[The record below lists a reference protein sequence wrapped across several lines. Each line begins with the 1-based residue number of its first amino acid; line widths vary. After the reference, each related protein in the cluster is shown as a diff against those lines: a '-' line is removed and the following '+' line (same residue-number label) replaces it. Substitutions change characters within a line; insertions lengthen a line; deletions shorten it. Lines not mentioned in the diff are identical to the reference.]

1 MKNVVLFPFN
11 IEEDNKDRYTK
22 AVKFARKNEAEL
34 VLFTA
39 LQQASDERISDDVYF
54 HLLELNGYFQVQN
67 GWQNTADLKTE
78 RKIMQGEFY
87 ENLEKVVKEKSPTW
101 IIGSGYCTS
110 FDNKRVKEL
119 VSSEVRIVPVIL

>member
-110 FDNKRVKEL
+110 FENKRVKEL